1 MDKGIVMT
9 GGGALLNGL
18 DRLILEETGMPVV
31 VADDPLDS
39 VVLGA
44 GKVLDNLELLKRVSL
59 SSRSNR

>member
-1 MDKGIVMT
+1 MT